1 MTHFPALGQHRFFHC
16 SECCVFWWKKRRN
29 YGFIPIAFGALAGL
43 EHNAFRLRRRRIG
56 FAFMKTVL
64 TVCGW
69 GVLACGFVL
78 LGTMAR
84 GQSGENY
91 DIYVSNE
98 RSDNVSVIDGVTRQT
113 VATIPVGK
121 RPRGIHV
128 SPDGKTVYVAVSGT
142 PPEPPPKLDANGNP
156 IFQKGHD
163 DDDDAKN
170 ADKSADGIAMI
181 DVAQRK
187 LVGKLPAGSD
197 PEQFALSADGTRL
210 FISNEDVGTASV
222 LNIASGKVE
231 KIIPVH
237 KEPEGAGVR
246 PDGKVF
252 YITCET
258 DGEIFAIDATTFKVI
273 THFNVGGRPRS
284 VDFLSDGTRAFIPSE
299 SAGQLHVIDSIN
311 HQVLETIAL
320 PKGSRPMCVKVSP
333 DGKKVYAGAGRAG
346 TICVMDAQ
354 SHQVLNSIKAG
365 KRPWGIIISPDGKFL
380 YSANGPSNDI
390 SVIDLETE
398 KEVQRIP
405 AGSSPWGI
413 VLVPKGT

>member
-1 MTHFPALGQHRFFHC
+1 MTQQIFDCQ
-16 SECCVFWWKKRRN
+16 
-29 YGFIPIAFGALAGL
+29 GFGKNHIRASRSD
-43 EHNAFRLRRRRIG
+43 NRLRHQARFALFNPILLCKFCLRMMNQLSMLCRR
-56 FAFMKTVL
+56 TL
-64 TVCGW
+64 TICGLVVF
-69 GVLACGFVL
+69 GM
-78 LGTMAR
+78 TAR
-84 GQSGENY
+84 SQPSENY
-91 DIYVSNE
+91 YIYVSNE
-98 RSDNVSVIDGVTRQT
+98 RSDNVSVIDGATREL
-113 VATIPVGK
+113 VATISVGK
-121 RPRGIHV
+121 RPRGIHL

-156 IFQKGHD
+156 IFLKGHD
-163 DDDDAKN
+163 DDDDNKD

-187 LVGKLPAGSD
+187 LLGKLPAGSD
-197 PEQFALSADGTRL
+197 PEQFAVSADGTRL

-222 LNIASGKVE
+222 LNIASSKVE

-258 DGEIFAIDATTFKVI
+258 DGEIFAIDAVTFKVI

-284 VDFLSDGTRAFIPSE
+284 VDFLPDGSRAFIPSE
-299 SAGQLHVIDSIN
+299 SVGQIHVIDAIN
-311 HQVLETIAL
+311 HKELEMVTL

-346 TICVMDAQ
+346 TICVLDAET
-354 SHQVLNSIKAG
+354 HKVLNTIKAG

-390 SVIDLETE
+390 SVIDLATE
-398 KEVQRIP
+398 KEVQRVN
-405 AGSSPWGI
+405 AGTSPWGI
-413 VLVPKGT
+413 LLVPKTM